1 MKCLIVD
8 DEPLAIKWLEK
19 LIADIPSLQLG
30 GSFSSAFQADNFLKS
45 NPVDLMFLDIQ
56 MASLNGVDFL
66 KSLVHRPL
74 VIFVTAYPQYALDSY
89 ELDAIDYLLKPVRVE
104 RLLKSVNKAIDYLD
118 LLEKSKAKDTL
129 ASIENDHIFVR
140 AEKRFVKL
148 FFDQILY
155 IEGLK
160 DYVVIKTTTKQKVI
174 TAMNIKTIYEKLPP
188 SLFFRV
194 SKSHIIN
201 TKQLASIDSH
211 AVYIQDEAIAIGN
224 SFRDEFYDKFVNQKI
239 IKK

>member
-1 MKCLIVD
+1 MTCILVD

-19 LIADIPSLQLG
+19 LVAEIPSLQLT
-30 GSFSSAFQADNFLKS
+30 GSFSSAIQADHFLKN

-56 MASLNGVDFL
+56 MASLNGLDFL

-74 VIFVTAYPQYALDSY
+74 VIFVTAYPNYALDSY
-89 ELDAIDYLLKPVRVE
+89 ELAAIDYLLKPVRME
-104 RLLKSVNKAIDYLD
+104 RLLKSVNKATDYLA
-118 LLEKSKAKDTL
+118 LLQNSKVQKAAIEK
-129 ASIENDHIFVR
+129 DHIFVR

-160 DYVVIKTTTKQKVI
+160 DYVVIKTIAKQKVI
-174 TAMNIKTIYEKLPP
+174 TAMNIKTISEKLPQ

-201 TKQLASIDSH
+201 TSQLTAIDTH
-211 AVYIQDEAIAIGN
+211 TVYIHDEEITIGQ
-224 SFRDEFYDKFVNQKI
+224 SYRDAFYDQFINQKI
-239 IKK
+239 VKK